1 MSVDW
6 QQLQDIAP
14 ELSVALDLVIAVA
27 ASTHVI
33 LHKTDTRAATAW
45 VGLIWLV
52 PFLGAIL
59 YVFLGINRIQRRA
72 KVLKSGATKFSVP
85 LDEAPHSPADLDRE
99 LGSDRARLIEL
110 ARVVGGVTQR
120 PLLVGNRVNRLEAHA
135 NRSRS

>member
-14 ELSVALDLVIAVA
+14 ELSVLVDLVIALA

-52 PFLGAIL
+52 PFLGSIL
-59 YVFLGINRIQRRA
+59 YVFLGINRIQRSLAYRSTRRRIRPPTWT
-72 KVLKSGATKFSVP
+72 VSSGAT
-85 LDEAPHSPADLDRE
+85 A
-99 LGSDRARLIEL
+99 RA
-110 ARVVGGVTQR
+110 
-120 PLLVGNRVNRLEAHA
+120 
-135 NRSRS
+135 